1 MKANAHI
8 LAGLCSLGERHMHR
22 LRALSRG
29 GRLLFAFA
37 VVAAVGLAVGGIS
50 LATQAPANDSNPI
63 VLNVVS
69 RATSISN
76 FVNTGPAGLS
86 PGDLYVF
93 SDRLFLTNASN
104 DQVGT
109 DDGRCVLID
118 PATLK
123 FDCSVTNTIPEGEP
137 LDAGQIMA
145 AGELTLVPGTTST
158 FAVVGG
164 TGAYRNARG
173 DASVDLGPPEGPH
186 ELTANLILNP

>member
-1 MKANAHI
+1 
-8 LAGLCSLGERHMHR
+8 MHR
-22 LRALSRG
+22 FRGVSRG
-29 GRLLFAFA
+29 RRLLFALA
-37 VVAAVGLAVGGIS
+37 VVAAVGLAVGGVS
-50 LATQAPANDSNPI
+50 LASRGPANNSNPL
-63 VLNVVS
+63 VLNLIS
-69 RATSISN
+69 RATAINN
-76 FVNTGPAGLS
+76 FVDTGPPGLS

-93 SDRLFLTNASN
+93 SDRLALASAPTA
-104 DQVGT
+104 QVGT

-123 FDCSVTNTIPEGEP
+123 FDCSITNTIPQGEP

-164 TGAYRNARG
+164 TGTYRNARG

-186 ELTANLILNP
+186 VLTVSLILNP

>member
-1 MKANAHI
+1 M
-8 LAGLCSLGERHMHR
+8 
-22 LRALSRG
+22 AL
-29 GRLLFAFA
+29 A
-37 VVAAVGLAVGGIS
+37 VVAAAGLAVGGIS
-50 LATQAPANDSNPI
+50 LATQAPANDSNPLI
-63 VLNVVS
+63 LNFVS
-69 RATSISN
+69 RATSINN
-76 FVNTGPAGLS
+76 FVDTGPAGLS

-93 SDRLFLTNASN
+93 SDRLFLTSAAN

-123 FDCSVTNTIPEGEP
+123 FDCSVTNTILEAEP
-137 LDAGQIMA
+137 LVAGQIMG
-145 AGELTLVPGTTST
+145 AGQLTLVPGTTST

-186 ELTANLILNP
+186 ELTVNVILNP